1 MVSQTRP
8 IDLVSKL
15 NPEVFKLINKD
26 VFGTTEEPLGSAQ
39 GAVTRI
45 LSPTY
50 ELMLKTLM
58 PSILTTSPNDPNWYK
73 KVKNYWDS
81 FGIKVPVGGR
91 RLETGFNFDIND
103 STRKDEIQKLVK
115 TAGANSIKIETDE
128 QLRDYVSSKV
138 EEFDRFKFA
147 SPINVLHY
155 LTWVFLLGHHRVAKQ
170 AQAVEKTTK
179 IDFVLIDPKEIEDI
193 KRTQHSLSIDATRKY
208 LEIITD
214 RNIVRDILYV
224 NGVDASQLDDLDA
237 DARLKQIVDSSP
249 KKFLSLANDK
259 ASATKARIERY
270 CIAGVLTRFPNS
282 SIIVDANDPAVIIG
296 NSLDEAVIFFGS
308 EAPDRVAKVKEFK
321 ARYQQLKIK

>member
-73 KVKNYWDS
+73 KVKTYWDS

-103 STRKDEIQKLVK
+103 STRKEEIQKLVK
-115 TAGANSIKIETDE
+115 TAGVNSIKIETDE

-138 EEFDRFKFA
+138 EEFDRFKYA

-208 LEIITD
+208 LEIIQD
-214 RNIVRDILYV
+214 RNIVRDVLYV
-224 NGVDASQLDDLDA
+224 SGVDASQLDDLDA
-237 DARLKQIVDSSP
+237 DARLKQIVDGSP
-249 KKFLSLANDK
+249 KKFLSLVNDK
-259 ASATKARIERY
+259 SNTTKARIERY
-270 CIAGVLTRFPNS
+270 CIACVLTRFPNS